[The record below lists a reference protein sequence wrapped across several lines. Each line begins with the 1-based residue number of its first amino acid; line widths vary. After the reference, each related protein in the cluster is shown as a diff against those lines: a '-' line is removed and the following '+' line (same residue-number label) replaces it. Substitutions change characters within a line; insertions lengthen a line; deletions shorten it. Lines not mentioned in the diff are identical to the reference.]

1 MEGYYR
7 YYRIERLPDRGTD
20 FPWPV
25 GNRPVAFLNFYEQ
38 RPVEGG
44 AFLAWGELWY
54 ERPLPREAIDRYGLR
69 PSPQNPNMDR
79 DGPQPIAEQL
89 AEAERLA
96 QEHKTTLGKDGSDRV
111 GEEVT
116 L

>member
-1 MEGYYR
+1 M
-7 YYRIERLPDRGTD
+7 
-20 FPWPV
+20 
-25 GNRPVAFLNFYEQ
+25 
-38 RPVEGG
+38 EGG
-44 AFLAWGELWY
+44 AFLAWSYLTY
-54 ERPLPREAIDRYGLR
+54 TRPLSPKDISDYELR
-69 PSPQNPNMDR
+69 PAPDNPDLGLDSPR
-79 DGPQPIAEQL
+79 PIAEQL